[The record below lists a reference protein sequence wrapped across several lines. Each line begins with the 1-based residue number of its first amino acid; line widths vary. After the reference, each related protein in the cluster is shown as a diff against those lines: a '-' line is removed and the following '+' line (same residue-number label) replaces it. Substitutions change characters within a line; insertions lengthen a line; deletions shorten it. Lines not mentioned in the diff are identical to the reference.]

1 MIAREY
7 LTRQAA
13 TLLKL
18 AKVASSPREAAA
30 FTNKAAELQ
39 ARCSEA
45 RVSDTLPTAPEIKI
59 K

>member
-7 LTRQAA
+7 LALQAA

-18 AKVASSPREAAA
+18 AKVTSSPSAAA
-30 FTNKAAELQ
+30 ALTNKAAELQ
-39 ARCSEA
+39 ARSGEA
-45 RVSDTLPTAPEIKI
+45 PLSDPPDLKI